1 MMYGRFLT
9 LHVFITTSFFW
20 SGEVLIGS
28 LMALSKHINNCQDV
42 HIELRVACV
51 WGSQGYEG
59 RQVSD

>member
-1 MMYGRFLT
+1 MMYGWFLP
-9 LHVFITTSFFW
+9 LHVFITTFFW

-51 WGSQGYEG
+51 WGSQGCEEG
-59 RQVSD
+59 QVSD